1 MFKQCLFSVAAGTCL
16 VLVSVAVAEP
26 PTAADPALTGWIS
39 EVLLQNPEMQAAEAA
54 VDAAS
59 GRYRAADRPLFNP
72 ELEFEY
78 ENSDSTTTAG
88 GLNQAIDWAD
98 KRGARAEVAD
108 YERTAAQAELR
119 AVRQRLAAQLLQA
132 LADRDAAE
140 GISRVSNEQ
149 TTLMT
154 RFARLAELRRQAGDL
169 NKVELDLAHLAAA
182 EAAFEQAS
190 ASQNLIMARRTLS
203 ALTGRAATG
212 MPVLSAQP
220 PVLDAQQLDTERLLN
235 ELPLMQVALA
245 QVAAARAGVKLTV
258 REKKPDPTFGFRIGK
273 EDSETLTGL
282 TFSVPLFVRNTFS
295 AEVDVAN
302 ASLIQAEREAA
313 SIRRRAGA
321 DLVAAAQVYENSRQA
336 WNNWEA
342 SGAPRLSQRTDLLE
356 RLWRAGELNTTDYL
370 VQLKQALDTEVS
382 AIDQHGRMWQAWAAW
397 LAASGLA
404 DQWLNLTPAGE
415 QQ

>member
-132 LADRDAAE
+132 LADQDAAE